1 MTILQSSFI
10 FIAPADNA
18 DEVFGSMTLINLL
31 RLNES
36 VWFRSISMRRNPE
49 PLDQAFAVI
58 RAALLQSGFVQWL
71 YGEDNLI

>member
-1 MTILQSSFI
+1 MTISPSSLI

-18 DEVFGSMTLINLL
+18 DEVFASVKLINLVNL
-31 RLNES
+31 KES

-58 RAALLQSGFVQWL
+58 RAAVCAMAVWGR
-71 YGEDNLI
+71 

>member
-1 MTILQSSFI
+1 MTISPSSLI

-18 DEVFGSMTLINLL
+18 DEVFASVTLINLVNL
-31 RLNES
+31 KES

-58 RAALLQSGFVQWL
+58 RAAVWVCAMAVWGR
-71 YGEDNLI
+71 